1 MHCEVARKNLVTA
14 FFQYEIIYATMGAN
28 ELKPKTIS
36 IPLYQDESPV
46 AAILSLLITPRR
58 PR

>member
-1 MHCEVARKNLVTA
+1 MHCEVERKNLVTTL
-14 FFQYEIIYATMGAN
+14 FQYEIIYVTMAAN